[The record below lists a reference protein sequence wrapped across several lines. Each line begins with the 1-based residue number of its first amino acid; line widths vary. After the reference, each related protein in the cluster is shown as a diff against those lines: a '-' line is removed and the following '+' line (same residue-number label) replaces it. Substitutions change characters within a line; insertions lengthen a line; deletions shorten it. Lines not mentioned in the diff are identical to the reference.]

1 MLNLLSEQ
9 YPVVPSFRDW
19 KFPHNDVENIWPT
32 TPEEDLNHPSRCPL
46 SGFTYAIKKAHIIPR
61 EEAVWY
67 GKNAMSSYADMDDSE
82 NIIPLRKDLHKCFD
96 DRWFAIIPKPA
107 PSGTHYVTHIL
118 SLSAAEIWP
127 SYHNIELR
135 CLSTT
140 HTKQFLF
147 ARFAWAIIQGV
158 KPFLTAGIQRRIVQV
173 DVTETGEIN
182 QKESNMEGSKL
193 QESYAGGGSKSATP
207 LKRKAARASEKDDS
221 EELSSDDS
229 NMDADFFWEFEV
241 GRSGKR
247 RMHSSDDTVP
257 DMVPPLPEGVQEE
270 LEASA
275 AAVVNSQNLEEVGE

>member
-1 MLNLLSEQ
+1 MEIPLPLMNNE
-9 YPVVPSFRDW
+9 PR
-19 KFPHNDVENIWPT
+19 I
-32 TPEEDLNHPSRCPL
+32 PSRAANDLKTKGEIIFRHPGYHSPTNVLLTLAKADCEDCNGTVVFGL
-46 SGFTYAIKKAHIIPR
+46 HHGTALLACQIIANNAFNSGYL
-61 EEAVWY
+61 
-67 GKNAMSSYADMDDSE
+67 AMDS
-82 NIIPLRKDLHKCFD
+82 
-96 DRWFAIIPKPA
+96 AG
-107 PSGTHYVTHIL
+107 SQT
-118 SLSAAEIWP
+118 
-127 SYHNIELR
+127 
-135 CLSTT
+135 
-140 HTKQFLF
+140 FLF